1 MKTNDG
7 IWVDIQF
14 NNFEP
19 LLGTLY
25 IKTYLEVTDIF
36 SHFTSFFQQDPRL
49 AILIIWLKDHL
60 KKVGLLSSRTGLFA
74 SYHVVLFVLHF
85 INVRFAVIKTIILQ
99 RRLPGL
105 EVVPRSDVLSS
116 LEQIS
121 WKEAADRLL
130 ENVSYFNH

>member
-25 IKTYLEVTDIF
+25 IKTYLEVPAIF

-60 KKVGLLSSRTGLFA
+60 KKVGLLNSRTGLFA